1 MSILRILGTDML
13 VKLGF
18 KVLTGILFIE
28 FRDYKEILYIFLSFS
43 KIKT

>member
-28 FRDYKEILYIFLSFS
+28 FRDYKDNFIYFLIL
-43 KIKT
+43 